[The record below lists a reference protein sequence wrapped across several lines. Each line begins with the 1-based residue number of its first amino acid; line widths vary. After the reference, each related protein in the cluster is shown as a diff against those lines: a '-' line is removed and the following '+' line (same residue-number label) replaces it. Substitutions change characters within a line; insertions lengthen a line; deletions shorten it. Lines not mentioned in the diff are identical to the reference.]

1 VTVNLGHKGVT
12 QKLTATSLLA
22 TILLQTIGVCAQQND
37 ERRLA
42 DGTKVALRLVETLS
56 SATAKDGDIITFEV
70 LEDVVVGDK
79 VVIKQGA
86 TANGVVIDSQA
97 KRRMGRAG
105 RLSYKVTETKSV
117 DHQSIRLRATKE
129 GSGDSHATGVA
140 VTTAAVAVFVPVA
153 APFFL
158 LRKGKDLVVP
168 QGTRADAYIDGEQV
182 LATEVP
188 TVGHGAVAL
197 TGQTLS
203 NEDVMALHR
212 AGFGDELIIAKISS
226 SHAAFNVAATN
237 LMELKNAGLS
247 EKVITAML
255 NVTKQR

>member
-1 VTVNLGHKGVT
+1 MTADLGRKKIM
-12 QKLTATSLLA
+12 QKLTAASLLG
-22 TILLQTIGVCAQQND
+22 TILLQTIGVCAQQNG
-37 ERRLA
+37 EHRLA
-42 DGTKVALRLVETLS
+42 DGTKVPLRLVETLS

-70 LEDVVVGDK
+70 LEDVVVGNK
-79 VVIKQGA
+79 VVIRQGT
-86 TANGVVIDSQA
+86 TANGVVIEAQE

-105 RLSYKVTETKSV
+105 KLSYTVTGTKSV
-117 DHQSIRLRATKE
+117 DRQSIRLRATKE
-129 GSGDSHATGVA
+129 GRGDSHTTGVA

-168 QGTRADAYIDGEQV
+168 QGTRVDSYIDGEQV
-182 LATEVP
+182 LAAEAP
-188 TVGHGAVAL
+188 TAENGSVAM
-197 TGQTLS
+197 TAQTLS
-203 NEDVMALHR
+203 NEDVMTLHR

-226 SHAAFNVAATN
+226 SHAAFSVTPTN
-237 LMELKNAGLS
+237 LMELKDAGLS